1 MPLHQNY
8 RITKLEVAA
17 MLAMRLYRNGF
28 NPATCESFT
37 GALQKLAPELT
48 FAPHLLTT
56 HSRCQQACSPAR
68 STASAT
74 TTTA

>member
-48 FAPHLLTT
+48 FAWGEP
-56 HSRCQQACSPAR
+56 RF
-68 STASAT
+68 
-74 TTTA
+74 